1 MVPTLTVTARIRSA
15 LRVFAFAAG
24 APGLLRLPCR
34 PMKSALVLI
43 VFLSLTSLRGGD
55 EVSASATAASPPYR
69 LYAGDQLHIG
79 VRGHDD
85 LTVSTRIPA
94 DGRMQFPL
102 LGTIE
107 GVTGRTPESIRYE
120 LVTRLAD
127 GFLVRPEVTVTVA
140 EFAPRQAYVQGAVVR
155 PSAVSLSPFVPM
167 SALQAVSS
175 AGGLMPDANHLGVVV
190 VREEP
195 PGSGKRVALQV
206 PGEDTPEAIAKDIIL
221 APGDLVIAP
230 RLDRVFIFGQVRLPG
245 AINLP
250 SQERLTVA
258 KAISIAGGFD
268 RFAKQEEVQLLRG
281 GQVISTNVKAALEG
295 KAGADQ
301 ELRPGDT
308 VFVPE
313 SRF

>member
-1 MVPTLTVTARIRSA
+1 MKLATVIFTLLMLTA
-15 LRVFAFAAG
+15 LWG
-24 APGLLRLPCR
+24 AEGEL
-34 PMKSALVLI
+34 
-43 VFLSLTSLRGGD
+43 
-55 EVSASATAASPPYR
+55 ASTAAPAPYL
-69 LYAGDQLHIG
+69 LYPGDQLIIG

-85 LTVSTRIPA
+85 LAVSTRIPA
-94 DGRMQFPL
+94 DGTVQFPL
-102 LGTIE
+102 LGSITD
-107 GVTGRTPESIRYE
+107 VTGRTPEAVRRE
-120 LVTRLAD
+120 LVSRLAD
-127 GFLVRPEVTVTVA
+127 GFLVRPEVTVTVE

-167 SALQAVSS
+167 TALQAVSS
-175 AGGLMPDANHLGVVV
+175 SGGLMPDANHLGVVV
-190 VREEP
+190 VRESP
-195 PGSGKRVALQV
+195 AGSGKRIALKV
-206 PGEDTPEAIAKDIIL
+206 PGEDTPEAIAQDIVL
-221 APGDLVIAP
+221 APGDLVIAA
-230 RLDRVFIFGQVRLPG
+230 RLDRVFIFGQVRIPG

-281 GQVISTNVKAALEG
+281 GNVLSVNVKAALEG
-295 KAGADQ
+295 KAGSDQ